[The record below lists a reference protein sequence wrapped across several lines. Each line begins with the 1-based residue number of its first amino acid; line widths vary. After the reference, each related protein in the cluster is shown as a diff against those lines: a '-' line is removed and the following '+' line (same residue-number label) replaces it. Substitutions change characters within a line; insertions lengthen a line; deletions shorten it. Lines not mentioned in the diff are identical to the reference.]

1 MLCGISIA
9 DDNWGWCY
17 LHVWMLRWCSI
28 LVHSAIF
35 VRYEHC
41 ITSENNQICFKL
53 LLSLHPVFFFLF
65 VCLFSNQIIICLLVN
80 HTGAVG
86 LPKSTS
92 VVQTEISLYL
102 FDGLPIKFYTD
113 IHGSR
118 EWSLLTSVISH
129 FSSSGMMRLAFMGHR
144 EMSQQL
150 LDGCN

>member
-1 MLCGISIA
+1 MG
-9 DDNWGWCY
+9 
-17 LHVWMLRWCSI
+17 
-28 LVHSAIF
+28 F
-35 VRYEHC
+35 
-41 ITSENNQICFKL
+41 
-53 LLSLHPVFFFLF
+53 LSLTTIEADAIYMFGCSGGALFLFTQLFLSDMSTASPQRIIRYALSFFSVYILFFFLF

-144 EMSQQL
+144 QMSQQL